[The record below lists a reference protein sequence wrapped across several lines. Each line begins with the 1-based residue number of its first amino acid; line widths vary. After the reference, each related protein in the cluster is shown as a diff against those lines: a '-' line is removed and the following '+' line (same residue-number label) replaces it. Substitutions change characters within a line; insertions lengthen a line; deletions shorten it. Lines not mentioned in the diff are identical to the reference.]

1 MSEPNLKP
9 CPFCGGEAE
18 FFVKSHTASEMKSYW
33 YIGVRCTKC
42 NLTSPKL
49 YRLTLTVGA
58 NAEIQA
64 IEDERQHA
72 VDDWNRRG
80 DNDR

>member
-9 CPFCGGEAE
+9 CPFCGGKAV
-18 FFVKSHTASEMKSYW
+18 FFVKDHATSEMKSYW
-33 YIGVRCTKC
+33 CIGVYCTKC

-49 YRLTLTVGA
+49 YSLTLALGT
-58 NAEIQA
+58 NAEIQT

-72 VDDWNRRG
+72 VDDWNRRA
-80 DNDR
+80 DNA